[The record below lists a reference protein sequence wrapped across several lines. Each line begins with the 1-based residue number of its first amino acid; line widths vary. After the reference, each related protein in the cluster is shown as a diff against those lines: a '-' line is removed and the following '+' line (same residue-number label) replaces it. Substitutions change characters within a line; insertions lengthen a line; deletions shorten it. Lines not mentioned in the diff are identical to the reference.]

1 MKRGVFHAFTEQTTR
16 EGRLTRRKVRFRA
29 KARQPDIYWSEAG
42 SVLKEK
48 GRERAGKGEG
58 AKGRLSTRLIFSRD
72 PSLYQDHVCHSP
84 LGTIL
89 VKIHASHFYIRFL
102 SFLPLTKGRPSDL
115 FCSRNYLSKLFDYI
129 SLHSSCCQSYFQ
141 VKFNDI
147 DKCIFNFSIFL
158 IDLI

>member
-102 SFLPLTKGRPSDL
+102 SFLPLTKGRAI
-115 FCSRNYLSKLFDYI
+115 FFARKIIYRNYSITSFCIHRVVNLTSKSNLMRLI
-129 SLHSSCCQSYFQ
+129 
-141 VKFNDI
+141 NA
-147 DKCIFNFSIFL
+147 FL
-158 IDLI
+158 IFRFS

>member
-1 MKRGVFHAFTEQTTR
+1 M
-16 EGRLTRRKVRFRA
+16 RFRA
-29 KARQPDIYWSEAG
+29 KARQLDIYWSEAG

-102 SFLPLTKGRPSDL
+102 SFLPLTKGRAI
-115 FCSRNYLSKLFDYI
+115 FFARKIIYRNYSITSLCIHRVVNLTSKSNLMRLI
-129 SLHSSCCQSYFQ
+129 
-141 VKFNDI
+141 NA
-147 DKCIFNFSIFL
+147 FL
-158 IDLI
+158 IFRFS

>member
-1 MKRGVFHAFTEQTTR
+1 MSYKYIEQRKQALFNSFHNETRYIPRFYGTNATR

-29 KARQPDIYWSEAG
+29 KARQLDIYWSGAG

-115 FCSRNYLSKLFDYI
+115 FCSKNYLIIFMFLCI
-129 SLHSSCCQSYFQ
+129 SCVVNLRYF
-141 VKFNDI
+141 
-147 DKCIFNFSIFL
+147 
-158 IDLI
+158 

>member
-1 MKRGVFHAFTEQTTR
+1 MKRGVFHVFTEQTTR

-29 KARQPDIYWSEAG
+29 KARQPDIYWSGAG

-102 SFLPLTKGRPSDL
+102 SFLPLTKGKPRNY
-115 FCSRNYLSKLFDYI
+115 CSRNYLSKLFEYI
-129 SLHSSCCQSYFQ
+129 DLCLFAF
-141 VKFNDI
+141 VVL
-147 DKCIFNFSIFL
+147 SILITSKSNLMGLINAFL
-158 IDLI
+158 IFPPF

>member
-1 MKRGVFHAFTEQTTR
+1 MYSTFTEQTTQ

-102 SFLPLTKGRPSDL
+102 SFLPLTKGRAI
-115 FCSRNYLSKLFDYI
+115 FFARKIIYRNYSI
-129 SLHSSCCQSYFQ
+129 TSLHSSCCQSYFQ
-141 VKFNDI
+141 VKFNEI

-158 IDLI
+158 IDII

>member
-29 KARQPDIYWSEAG
+29 KARQLDIYWSEAG

-102 SFLPLTKGRPSDL
+102 SFLPLTKGRAI
-115 FCSRNYLSKLFDYI
+115 FFARKIIYRNYSI
-129 SLHSSCCQSYFQ
+129 TSLHSSCCQSYFQ
-141 VKFNDI
+141 VKFNEI

-158 IDLI
+158 IDII